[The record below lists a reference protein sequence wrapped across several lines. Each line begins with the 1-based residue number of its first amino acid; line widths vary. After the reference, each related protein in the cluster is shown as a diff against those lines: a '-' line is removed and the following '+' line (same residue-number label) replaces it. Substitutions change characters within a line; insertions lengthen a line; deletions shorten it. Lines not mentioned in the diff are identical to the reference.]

1 VIGWRKPNAHE
12 GYISWEKAETIRKM
26 VSSNVATS
34 RYHGAPKHGDAL
46 PVGLLRCRRCGRKL
60 TLRYSGTKHDIPR
73 YSCSR
78 GWLDNGEPRCIA
90 FGGLQVDDA
99 VADAILTV
107 LSPGAV
113 AAAIVAEKEASQ
125 RCDQVSE
132 ALQRDLEAA
141 RYAAN
146 RAFQQYDA
154 ADPANRLVTDELE
167 ARWNK
172 ALERMA
178 EVEDKIAAHD
188 ATKVGPVADPA
199 LPATLAADLKTKR
212 R

>member
-1 VIGWRKPNAHE
+1 MPAE
-12 GYISWEKAETIRKM
+12 GE
-26 VSSNVATS
+26 SSPRHMELLGPASGAVANDCTT
-34 RYHGAPKHGDAL
+34 KFEN
-46 PVGLLRCRRCGRKL
+46 GRKL

-78 GWLDNGEPRCIA
+78 GWLDNDEPRCIA

-141 RYAAN
+141 RYAGN

-167 ARWNK
+167 ARRSLIGHVRGVPRPCPIVPNSRQLPL
-172 ALERMA
+172 ALSQQRWA
-178 EVEDKIAAHD
+178 FNGRLPRVEEAID
-188 ATKVGPVADPA
+188 G
-199 LPATLAADLKTKR
+199 R
-212 R
+212 S